1 VPDEVVLRCGLA
13 PGVALERPLLRA
25 LRRELR
31 RAEALDAAVRTVARR
46 DLSARALHERLA
58 GRGVRA
64 PAAAGAVETLAGA
77 GIVDDGRAARARA
90 LALAG
95 RGWGDAVVADR
106 LTGEGFGSEDVRA
119 ALAALVP
126 EQERARPLAART
138 EDRRRAWQLLARRGF
153 AAETIEDVVGV
164 LDEDR

>member
-1 VPDEVVLRCGLA
+1 
-13 PGVALERPLLRA
+13 
-25 LRRELR
+25 
-31 RAEALDAAVRTVARR
+31 
-46 DLSARALHERLA
+46 
-58 GRGVRA
+58 
-64 PAAAGAVETLAGA
+64 
-77 GIVDDGRAARARA
+77 
-90 LALAG
+90 
-95 RGWGDAVVADR
+95 VVAER